1 MLLEHMGRERNLA
14 GIREFIATYRDGP
27 DYPLIED
34 FLAVLRKHAADPAAF
49 DIFATQWFL
58 RVLVP
63 EFRFSDATVTGGDGS
78 WRVAATV
85 ENAGT
90 GTVEVEIAAEGE
102 APEGSEGKEAP
113 APPRSIT
120 RVTLAAGERKAFE
133 VTCSFPPKRLVADP
147 DVRVL
152 QLRRKL
158 AELTL
163 PKATVAA
170 MP

>member
-1 MLLEHMGRERNLA
+1 MTYDKGGWAFWMLLEHMGRERNLE

-34 FLAVLRKHAADPAAF
+34 FLAVLRKHAADP
-49 DIFATQWFL
+49 
-58 RVLVP
+58 
-63 EFRFSDATVTGGDGS
+63 
-78 WRVAATV
+78 
-85 ENAGT
+85 
-90 GTVEVEIAAEGE
+90 
-102 APEGSEGKEAP
+102 
-113 APPRSIT
+113 
-120 RVTLAAGERKAFE
+120 
-133 VTCSFPPKRLVADP
+133 